1 MSVILRQLYHT
12 LWKKYNE
19 ILATFPQSDYTDNSA
34 RLESFGAGKDG
45 CRMDLFEKVGDSIAA
60 KGREVSGKAKDL
72 AEIASL
78 KSQIAA
84 CEEVIKKNYLEIGR
98 LFMEQY
104 KDAEDTPFEKQRTAI
119 LNARAGV
126 EDLQRKI
133 RQIKGL

>member
-1 MSVILRQLYHT
+1 
-12 LWKKYNE
+12 
-19 ILATFPQSDYTDNSA
+19 
-34 RLESFGAGKDG
+34 
-45 CRMDLFEKVGDSIAA
+45 MDFFEKMGDTIAA

-84 CEEVIKKNYLEIGR
+84 CEEVIRKNYLEIGR

-119 LNARAGV
+119 LNAQAGV
-126 EDLQRKI
+126 EDLQNKI
-133 RQIKGL
+133 KQIKGL